1 MNQFHC
7 RSRSDADFD
16 VRREIEWVAAKNEV
30 TERIVHVP
38 RELIHR
44 DSLVSCEK
52 DFIFY
57 STSNGLAS
65 GNSRAEAIVH
75 GLSEVIER
83 DQLAFWQL
91 RKELTA
97 VGLDTKVRIETI
109 DDDVCRNI
117 IEKVHM
123 AGLEINIWYVTTNIS
138 VPTFT
143 CSIWD
148 STMRTP
154 YPSRA
159 GGHGAHPY
167 KRIAIIRAIT
177 EALQSRLTHIAG
189 GRDDMYWEKYISLL
203 PTYLD
208 VNLKYISYIREEA
221 EVVDYRRIDEAP
233 ELASI
238 DDALHWLMERIKKDA
253 SGDSLVV
260 DLTQEGSPIHV
271 VQVIVP
277 GLELSANRQA
287 YSPGQR
293 MMSFLGEQG
302 IV

>member
-1 MNQFHC
+1 
-7 RSRSDADFD
+7 
-16 VRREIEWVAAKNEV
+16 
-30 TERIVHVP
+30 
-38 RELIHR
+38 
-44 DSLVSCEK
+44 
-52 DFIFY
+52 
-57 STSNGLAS
+57 
-65 GNSRAEAIVH
+65 
-75 GLSEVIER
+75 
-83 DQLAFWQL
+83 
-91 RKELTA
+91 
-97 VGLDTKVRIETI
+97 
-109 DDDVCRNI
+109 
-117 IEKVHM
+117 
-123 AGLEINIWYVTTNIS
+123 
-138 VPTFT
+138 
-143 CSIWD
+143 
-148 STMRTP
+148 
-154 YPSRA
+154 
-159 GGHGAHPY
+159 
-167 KRIAIIRAIT
+167 
-177 EALQSRLTHIAG
+177 
-189 GRDDMYWEKYISLL
+189 MYWEKYISLL